1 MATQFGEFIWYELLT
16 TDIRAATEFY
26 GAVLGW
32 RARSMNEPVQ
42 GYRLLGIG
50 ETDVAGAMERPA
62 SAGSTG
68 MQPLWMGYVGTKD
81 VDAAVAGIVA
91 AGGAQHV
98 PPTDIPGVG
107 RFALVGDPQG
117 ALFYV
122 MRGAVEGGMSAS
134 FHPSKAGHCQWNEL
148 STTDPAAALAFYGRH
163 FGWEKG
169 DAMPMGELGDYQFL
183 HHHGQ
188 TFGALMRQPPGELQ
202 PRWLFY
208 FGVEDIDAAT
218 ATATR
223 LGAQLLD
230 GPSEV
235 PGDVFISVAKDPQGA
250 RFGLVGPRK
259 K

>member
-1 MATQFGEFIWYELLT
+1 MANASGDFIWYELLT
-16 TDIRAATEFY
+16 TDLGAAARFY

-32 RARSMNEPVQ
+32 RTRSMDGSEK
-42 GYRLLGIG
+42 GYRLFGTG
-50 ETDVAGAMERPA
+50 ETDVAGSMEIPV
-62 SAGSTG
+62 SQSPTG
-68 MQPLWMGYVGTKD
+68 MRPMWLGYVAVDD
-81 VDAAVAGIVA
+81 VDAAVARIVA
-91 AGGAQHV
+91 AGGAKHL
-98 PPTDIPGVG
+98 PPADVPGVG
-107 RFALVGDPQG
+107 RFSMVGDPQG

-122 MRGAVEGGMSAS
+122 MRGAVEGGTSTS

-148 STTDPAAALAFYGRH
+148 AAKEPAAALSFYGSH

-183 HHHGQ
+183 QHHGQ
-188 TFGALMRQPPGELQ
+188 TFGALMRQPTEALP
-202 PRWLFY
+202 PRWMFY

-223 LGAQLLD
+223 EGAKLLD

-235 PGDVFISVAKDPQGA
+235 PGDIFTSIVEDPQGA
-250 RFGLVGPRK
+250 TFGLVGPRK